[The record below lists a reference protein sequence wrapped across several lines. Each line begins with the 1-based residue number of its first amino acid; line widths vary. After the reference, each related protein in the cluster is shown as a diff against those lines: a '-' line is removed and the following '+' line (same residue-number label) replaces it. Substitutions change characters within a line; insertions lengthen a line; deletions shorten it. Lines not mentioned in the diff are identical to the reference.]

1 MHIRLASPDDRFEI
15 ADIYAPVVTQTH
27 ISFEIVPPSP
37 DEMAKRIAA
46 AMEKHVCLVAEE
58 NGRIDAYAYG
68 SKYRDKPAY
77 AWSTETT
84 IYVRDGTR
92 GKGIGRTIYTT
103 LLRILAAQNYRRAF
117 AGIALPNSGSVAL
130 HEAVGFT
137 HIGTNPEAG
146 YKFDRWHDL
155 GWWSMQLNDEPGPPP
170 TPRPLAQLGDLSRF
184 LR

>member
-1 MHIRLASPDDRFEI
+1 MQIRIASPDDRFDI
-15 ADIYAPVVTQTH
+15 ADIYAPVVAHTH
-27 ISFEIVPPSP
+27 ISFEIVPPTP
-37 DEMAKRIAA
+37 DEMARRMAV
-46 AMEKHVCLVAEE
+46 AMERHVCLVAEVA
-58 NGRIDAYAYG
+58 GRVDGYAYG

-84 IYVRDGTR
+84 IYVRHDAR
-92 GKGIGRTIYTT
+92 GKGIGRVLYKS

-117 AGIALPNSGSVAL
+117 AGIALPNAGSVAL
-130 HEAVGFT
+130 HEAVGFM

-155 GWWSMQLNDEPGPPP
+155 GWWSVPLNDDEGPPP
-170 TPRPLAQLGDLSRF
+170 PPRPLTQLGDLSRL